1 MIVAALTGSI
11 AMGKSETAR
20 IFKARGIP
28 VFDSDAVVH
37 ELYAAGGAAV
47 EPLRALVPSAIEHN
61 HVDRKKLS
69 DAVREK
75 SGLLKDIEDIV
86 HPLVRQRQQEF
97 LERMAIEEADIVILD
112 IPLLFEA
119 KREAEVDIIL
129 VVSADLETQRSR
141 ALARPGMTSE
151 KLDFIIAHQIP
162 DQEKRAR
169 ADYVIDTSRSIS
181 DTARQ
186 VDAIITA
193 LRNRE
198 RRL

>member
-75 SGLLKDIEDIV
+75 SGLLKDVEDIV

-97 LERMAIEEADIVILD
+97 LERMAIEEADLVILD

>member
-11 AMGKSETAR
+11 AMGKSETAK

-47 EPLRALVPSAIEHN
+47 EPLRALVPSAIKHN
-61 HVDRKKLS
+61 RVDRKKLS
-69 DAVREK
+69 DAVRGK
-75 SGLLKDIEDIV
+75 SGLLKDVEDIV

-97 LERMAIEEADIVILD
+97 LERMAIEEADLVILD